1 MVKYVD
7 ECEGFV
13 VSAEQ
18 SVYIYSKKS
27 AKDKL
32 DPIFPKQRSNGIKV
46 VLATRDVA
54 DLVLVSLAHNFAQ

>member
-13 VSAEQ
+13 VSPEQ
-18 SVYIYSKKS
+18 SVDIYSKKS

-32 DPIFPKQRSNGIKV
+32 NPSSPNRDPTESRLCWPRETSQ
-46 VLATRDVA
+46 TWCW
-54 DLVLVSLAHNFAQ
+54 